1 MTPRQLL
8 ARLKLAR
15 RRKRHELGAQLGV
28 AALAARG
35 EVKELRKQLKRLN
48 RE

>member
-15 RRKRHELGAQLGV
+15 RRERHRLAARLGT

-35 EVKELRKQLKRLN
+35 DAKELKRQLKRLT
-48 RE
+48 RD